1 MTTPSRL
8 TRSTKPAIRQPRPG
22 THETLL
28 MTLCMLDMI
37 PKVGKIS
44 TLEILRRLTEM
55 GYERDLRSIQRQLE
69 VLSKQFAIERDDS
82 SKPYGYKWKPEAKGI
97 SIPGLTLHESLLL
110 NMAEKYLRNLL
121 PASLKMAMDG
131 FFNQARHNLSHSGDD
146 QLERRWLDKVRV
158 VSTSVPLLPPDI
170 PSGILETVSRA
181 LFYETWLELD
191 FSNVKGERK
200 TRRVMPL
207 GLAQQGARLILVV
220 RFEGYNN
227 ERSLALSRVH
237 SAIDTTLP
245 FQRVEGFDLSKYDD
259 EGRFGFGY
267 GNTIQL
273 KFRIDKAVGQFLTE
287 SRLSK
292 DQVVVDVG
300 DQLEFSATVVESEH
314 LIRWLRGFGRQVQ
327 VISPVNLV
335 TD

>member
-1 MTTPSRL
+1 MATPNRQQKSGKTA
-8 TRSTKPAIRQPRPG
+8 TRQTRPG
-22 THETLL
+22 NHETLL

-44 TLEILRRLTEM
+44 TSEIHARLSEM

-69 VLSKQFAIERDDS
+69 VLSTQFHIERDDS

-97 SIPGLTLHESLLL
+97 SIPGLTLPESLLL

-121 PASLKMAMDG
+121 PSGLKMAMDG
-131 FFNQARHNLSHSGDD
+131 FFNQARHNLSFNGDGE
-146 QLERRWLDKVRV
+146 LERRWLGKIRV

-170 PSGILETVSRA
+170 APGILETISHA

-191 FSNVKGERK
+191 FSNTKGERK
-200 TRRVMPL
+200 LRRVMPL

-220 RFEGYNN
+220 RFEGFDNQ
-227 ERSLALSRVH
+227 RSLALSRIH
-237 SAIDTTLP
+237 GATDTKLP
-245 FQRVEGFDLSKYDD
+245 FKKVEGFDLSKFDD
-259 EGRFGFGY
+259 EGGFGY
-267 GNTIQL
+267 GHGKTIQL
-273 KFRIDKAVGQFLTE
+273 KFRIDKVTGQFLTE

-292 DQVVVDVG
+292 DQKVLDLG

-314 LIRWLRGFGRQVQ
+314 LIRWLRGFGRQVV
-327 VISPVNLV
+327 VISPENLIK
-335 TD
+335 D